1 MSNPS
6 PFHFHQ
12 MVPGLDFMQ
21 NLMKGAM
28 QAQKD
33 AGHAMP
39 LGNWVT
45 PTLSVEELERRIS
58 ELKTVLYW
66 LEQNAHAVKTTIQ
79 AMEVQRLTLATLGS
93 MKVNLGELAQA
104 MRMPDLGAS
113 PAADAQPAS
122 DAGTPANPMA
132 AFMPFAKAFSWPG
145 ATSAETPSAP
155 AAEVPAPAPAPAPLF
170 TPAPA
175 PVAEPAQPPVEAASA
190 PASSEAHAPALA
202 DPMGIWGALT
212 QQFQTLAN
220 AALQGAESAVPTMTG
235 MGQAAQDMV
244 KAAQATAMA
253 GAAAV
258 GKAAKPSA
266 KAAAKKVAV
275 KSAATQAPAKPA
287 AKKAAAKPAT
297 KPAAAKKAA
306 SKTAAQKT
314 TRSARRT

>member
-6 PFHFHQ
+6 PFNFHQ

-45 PTLSVEELERRIS
+45 PTLSVEELDRRIS

-104 MRMPDLGAS
+104 MRMPEVGAS
-113 PAADAQPAS
+113 PAAQAAS
-122 DAGTPANPMA
+122 DGDAPANPMA
-132 AFMPFAKAFSWPG
+132 AFMPFAKAFSWPS
-145 ATSAETPSAP
+145 ATEASAAP
-155 AAEVPAPAPAPAPLF
+155 EAAPAPAPLF
-170 TPAPA
+170 TAAPA
-175 PVAEPAQPPVEAASA
+175 PLAEPIQPPAEAASA
-190 PASSEAHAPALA
+190 PAASEAPAPALA

-212 QQFQTLAN
+212 QQFQTLAS
-220 AALQGAESAVPTMTG
+220 AAMQGAESAVPTMTG

-258 GKAAKPSA
+258 GKAAKPAAKKAAVKSPAAKPAA
-266 KAAAKKVAV
+266 KAAAKK
-275 KSAATQAPAKPA
+275 P
-287 AKKAAAKPAT
+287 
-297 KPAAAKKAA
+297 AAKKAA
-306 SKTAAQKT
+306 SKTTAAKKAPA
-314 TRSARRT
+314 RSARRS

>member
-6 PFHFHQ
+6 PFNFHQ

-45 PTLSVEELERRIS
+45 PTLSVEELDRRIS

-79 AMEVQRLTLATLGS
+79 AMEVQRLTLATLGT

-104 MRMPDLGAS
+104 MRMPEVGAS
-113 PAADAQPAS
+113 PAVDVQSAS
-122 DAGTPANPMA
+122 DAEVPSNPMA
-132 AFMPFAKAFSWPG
+132 AFMPFAKAFSWPT
-145 ATSAETPSAP
+145 ATEASTTPE
-155 AAEVPAPAPAPAPLF
+155 AAAPAPVSTPAPVF

-175 PVAEPAQPPVEAASA
+175 PVAEPIQPPAEAVNA
-190 PASSEAHAPALA
+190 PASEAPAPALA

-212 QQFQTLAN
+212 QQFQTLAS
-220 AALQGAESAVPTMTG
+220 AAMQGAESAVPTMTG

-258 GKAAKPSA
+258 GKAAKPAAKKAAVKSPASKSAVKPAA
-266 KAAAKKVAV
+266 KAAAKK
-275 KSAATQAPAKPA
+275 P
-287 AKKAAAKPAT
+287 
-297 KPAAAKKAA
+297 AAKKAA
-306 SKTAAQKT
+306 SKTTAAKKAPA
-314 TRSARRT
+314 RSARRS

>member
-104 MRMPDLGAS
+104 MRMPEVGAS
-113 PAADAQPAS
+113 PAAGAQPAS
-122 DAGTPANPMA
+122 GTDTPANPMA

-145 ATSAETPSAP
+145 AAPETPSAAP
-155 AAEVPAPAPAPAPLF
+155 AAEAPAPAPAPTPLF

-175 PVAEPAQPPVEAASA
+175 PVAEPAQPPVEAAPA
-190 PASSEAHAPALA
+190 PASSDAPAPAMA

-258 GKAAKPSA
+258 GKAAKPAA
-266 KAAAKKVAV
+266 KAAAKKVPA
-275 KSAATQAPAKPA
+275 KLPASKATKPA
-287 AKKAAAKPAT
+287 AKAAVKQS
-297 KPAAAKKAA
+297 AAKKAA
-306 SKTAAQKT
+306 SKTAAKKAPA
-314 TRSARRT
+314 RSARRS